1 MDFDTLFR
9 YHYRPLCLYA
19 IHYVHDID
27 AAEDVVQECFSV
39 LWEKTEQEGGEIAN
53 VRSYLYT
60 MVRNR
65 SLDWLKQNS
74 MFDTT
79 LSPSDLEDRLPEEE
93 VEERTVMEA
102 RIWTAID
109 SLPDRCREVFLLNKR
124 DGMKYKDIADKFHIS
139 VHTVDN
145 HIQKALRLIREG
157 AYKVYTFFFRL
168 KISLLAIVNFSIC
181 TVLSMKLKIEE
192 V

>member
-79 LSPSDLEDRLPEEE
+79 LSPSDLEDRLIEEE

-157 AYKVYTFFFRL
+157 AYKVYTFFSA
-168 KISLLAIVNFSIC
+168 KIILLAIVNFSIR
-181 TVLSMKLKIEE
+181 TVLSMKLKIEK

>member
-1 MDFDTLFR
+1 MNFDTLFR

-93 VEERTVMEA
+93 VYGYGGTYLDCHRFVA
-102 RIWTAID
+102 RPLQGSVSAEQTGWH
-109 SLPDRCREVFLLNKR
+109 EV
-124 DGMKYKDIADKFHIS
+124 
-139 VHTVDN
+139 
-145 HIQKALRLIREG
+145 
-157 AYKVYTFFFRL
+157 
-168 KISLLAIVNFSIC
+168 
-181 TVLSMKLKIEE
+181 
-192 V
+192 

>member
-53 VRSYLYT
+53 VRSYLYM

-139 VHTVDN
+139 VHTVGN

-157 AYKVYTFFFRL
+157 AYKVYTFFFG
-168 KISLLAIVNFSIC
+168 
-181 TVLSMKLKIEE
+181 
-192 V
+192 